1 MNRRRILLVDDEED
15 LLEEIAECMVRL
27 GYDVTT
33 ASNVD
38 SAISEVDAD
47 AFDAVVTDVR
57 MPGQDGL
64 VLLHHLDAT
73 QPDARVI
80 IITGHW
86 EDPLDEDTFELD
98 YRMLKKPFTAAQ
110 LEQELERLLAA
121 R

>member
-1 MNRRRILLVDDEED
+1 MKRCRILLVDDEED
-15 LLEEIAECMVRL
+15 LLEEIAECMERL

-33 ASNVD
+33 ARDVD
-38 SAISEVDAD
+38 SAICKVDAD
-47 AFDAVVTDVR
+47 PFDAVVTDMR

-64 VLLHHLDAT
+64 ALLRHLEST
-73 QPDARVI
+73 RSNARVM

-86 EDPLDEDTFELD
+86 QDPLGEDTVELD
-98 YRMLKKPFTAAQ
+98 YRILKKPFTAAE